1 MEELWGCFKH
11 IGIPMETLY
20 KMPTRTRKFYISLH
34 NEETNKANMKNRMKS
49 GRNNMN
55 INSYAKLEQEKS
67 INLGKETKF

>member
-1 MEELWGCFKH
+1 
-11 IGIPMETLY
+11 
-20 KMPTRTRKFYISLH
+20 MPTRTRKFYISLH

-67 INLGKETKF
+67 INLGKENNF